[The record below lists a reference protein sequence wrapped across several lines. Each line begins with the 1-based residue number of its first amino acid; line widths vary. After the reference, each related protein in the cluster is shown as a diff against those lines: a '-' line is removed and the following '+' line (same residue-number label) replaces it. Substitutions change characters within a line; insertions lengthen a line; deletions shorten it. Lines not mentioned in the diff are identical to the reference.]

1 MLSNPLE
8 RLSKKKCKNM
18 VTAKKILAITV
29 AVAALIFPKTV
40 GAAASTLDQCAANGD
55 CTISVPVSTATCV
68 LTSSYPDGTSFLSG
82 QVMADTGDGSYK
94 HVFTAPATLGNYKT
108 QACCTSGTNY
118 QCMDKSFEVVA
129 TAAQRPTPGVTG
141 AVLGYSTRSLS
152 GFDILLGEVWS
163 YASHILTKSPS
174 VQPVKQLAD
183 TSIFEITQDQIP
195 DLGVKMDNS
204 NQVLAQAYID
214 QQRVLSRIG
223 LVALKWNEM
232 PTDEVITNI
241 TEVGKLLGDEKDIIW
256 LKKAWGWSEMEG
268 ALGQIQAAK
277 SSLTSIPSLLVTS
290 GKSPAAFNELKSAL
304 KNLEAAEALIGNDTN
319 QAGERTAYG
328 QFKQVQG
335 LATAWK
341 DKEVKLSK
349 ILENWSD
356 TSETDSIYKEVM
368 TLNQIPK
375 ADQVVSNKLKNRIL
389 GLQAVVET
397 NQQLL
402 ARDQGSILTHTWLEE
417 SSITFKTLIVNPS
430 KLISQDALVK
440 YYLPSEVKPENILG
454 HDAGVEVKSDS
465 TKNQLYVE
473 GKITVGA
480 GETQTLQVKVSDIWQ
495 ITATQIDSLRKQVT
509 ELSKPLAKTS
519 YFTQGVT
526 LASDTNA
533 SLDKVVSLEKAAVT
547 PQQQIRAFREAN
559 VEMANVAEQIAK
571 LQGLATQANSTWP
584 KVVGVGSLIAV
595 VVAGF
600 VFLATHRR
608 TNTIAPVSKIEVQKS
623 YKELFAQKLQPTY

>member
-1 MLSNPLE
+1 MELETLSNPLE
-8 RLSKKKCKNM
+8 RPSKKKCNNM

-29 AVAALIFPKTV
+29 AAAALIFPKTV
-40 GAAASTLDQCAANGD
+40 GAAVGTLDQCAANGN
-55 CTISVPVSTATCV
+55 CTISVPISTATCV

-82 QVMADTGDGSYK
+82 QVMGNYK
-94 HVFTAPATLGNYKT
+94 HMFTAPSTLGDYKT

-129 TAAQRPTPGVTG
+129 TSGVTG
-141 AVLGYSTRSLS
+141 AVLGYSTRSLN
-152 GFDILLGEVWS
+152 GFDILLGDVWS
-163 YASHILTKSPS
+163 YASHILAKSPS

-183 TSIFEITQDQIP
+183 KSIFEITQSEIP

-204 NQVLAQAYID
+204 NQILAQAYID

-232 PTDEVITNI
+232 PTDEVITNV

-256 LKKAWGWSEMEG
+256 LKKAWGWSEMEET
-268 ALGQIQAAK
+268 LGQIQAAK
-277 SSLTSIPSLLVTS
+277 SSLTSIQSLLVTS
-290 GKSPAAFNELKSAL
+290 GKSPVAFNELKSAL
-304 KNLEAAEALIGNDTN
+304 KNLEAAEALIGNDAN
-319 QAGERTAYG
+319 GAGERTAYG
-328 QFKQVQG
+328 QFKQVVS
-335 LATAWK
+335 LAAAWK

-356 TSETDSIYKEVM
+356 TSETDNIYKEVM
-368 TLNQIPK
+368 ALNQIPK
-375 ADQVVSNKLKNRIL
+375 ADQVVSNKPKNRIL
-389 GLQAVVET
+389 GLQAVVEA
-397 NQQLL
+397 NKQLL
-402 ARDQGSILTHTWLEE
+402 AKDQGSILTQTWLEE
-417 SSITFKTLIVNPS
+417 GSMVFRTLVVNPS
-430 KLISQDALVK
+430 KSVSQDATVK
-440 YYLPSEVKPENILG
+440 YYLPSEVKPENVIS
-454 HDAGVEVKSDS
+454 HDPGVEVKSDS

-480 GETQTLQVKVSDIWQ
+480 GETQTLQVQVSDIWQ
-495 ITATQIDSLRKQVT
+495 ITATQIDSLHKQVT

-519 YFTQGVT
+519 YFAQGVT
-526 LASDTNA
+526 LASDINA
-533 SLDKVVSLEKAAVT
+533 SLDKVVSLEKATVT

-559 VEMANVAEQIAK
+559 VEMANVAEQIVK

-595 VVAGF
+595 VVAGL

-608 TNTIAPVSKIEVQKS
+608 TSAIAPASKIEVQKS